1 MLKIKFCKRDNLCQ
15 ENVALNFF
23 VEFHYNVYMKFSNII
38 RGFLIL
44 VLVGLLAYKG
54 FVIVEPTEEGVVTR
68 FGKYVRT
75 LPAGASFVLPFV
87 EEVHKVVTTV
97 QKEEFGFRTTQAG
110 VRSEYENNI
119 TYESEMLTGDLNIIN
134 VEWEVQYKITDAK
147 AWLFNVDAEQ
157 RNKTIRD
164 VSKSIMNAL
173 VGDRAIFS
181 IMGTERN
188 NIAHHATEMM
198 NEKFNVLRLGV
209 TVISIQL
216 KNVVPPRQVQ
226 EAFEDVN
233 IAIQDMNRLINEGQ
247 KVYNDALPKSK
258 GEAIRLIQEAE
269 GYATNRV
276 NTAKGDVARF
286 NAVYNE
292 YRKNPQVTRRRLYLE
307 TMGEVFTNSENVTII
322 DKNLE
327 NIIPFRTDSQKIFN
341 EN

>member
-1 MLKIKFCKRDNLCQ
+1 
-15 ENVALNFF
+15 
-23 VEFHYNVYMKFSNII
+23 MKVSKII
-38 RGFLIL
+38 RFVLIL
-44 VLVGLLAYKG
+44 VLVVLLAYKG

-75 LPAGASFVLPFV
+75 LPSGASFVIPFV
-87 EEVHKVVTTV
+87 EKVHKVVTTV
-97 QKEEFGFRTTQAG
+97 QKEEFGFRTTQAS
-110 VRSEYENNI
+110 VRSEYESNI

-147 AWLFNVDAEQ
+147 AWLFNVDSEQ

-164 VSKSIMNAL
+164 VSKAVMNAL

-188 NIAHHATEMM
+188 NIAHHAAKMM
-198 NEKFNVLRLGV
+198 NEKFNVLDLGI

-269 GYATNRV
+269 GYAANRV

-307 TMGEVFTNSENVTII
+307 TISEVLAKSENITVI

-327 NIIPFRTDSQKIFN
+327 NIIPIMDAPQKLFN